1 MKNEKMSVAVSANFD
16 EMIQAIA
23 IRAAVYVGE
32 RGWKFSEEWDGN
44 DFTCTH
50 LLAHV
55 DGEPAGT
62 LRIRYFNGFAKVE
75 RLAVL
80 PAFRQK
86 RYGRRGV
93 AFELGDY
100 AIEFLQRKGYRHLY
114 GHALEELV
122 KFWTKIARGV
132 IAPMENGTF
141 MCGDKAVVAVFGE
154 LPEPKN
160 PITIESGHMVL
171 VRPEG
176 KWDEP
181 GYWETQPAPGGVR

>member
-1 MKNEKMSVAVSANFD
+1 MKNTQMNVCVASNFE
-16 EMIQAIA
+16 EMMQSIA
-23 IRAAVYVGE
+23 IRSAVYVGE
-32 RGWKFSEEWDGN
+32 NGWKFSEEWDGN
-44 DFTCTH
+44 DFSCTH
-50 LLAHV
+50 LLARV

-62 LRIRYFNGFAKVE
+62 LRIRYFRDFAKVE

-80 PAFRQK
+80 PQFRQK

-100 AIEFLQRKGYRHLY
+100 AIEFVQRKGYRKLY

-122 KFWTKIARGV
+122 PFWTKIARGV

-141 MCGDKAVVAVFGE
+141 NCGDKKVVAVFGE
-154 LPEPKN
+154 LPEPQD
-160 PITIESGHMVL
+160 PLTLDSGHLVL

-176 KWDEP
+176 HWDKP
-181 GYWETQPAPGGVR
+181 GYWELAV